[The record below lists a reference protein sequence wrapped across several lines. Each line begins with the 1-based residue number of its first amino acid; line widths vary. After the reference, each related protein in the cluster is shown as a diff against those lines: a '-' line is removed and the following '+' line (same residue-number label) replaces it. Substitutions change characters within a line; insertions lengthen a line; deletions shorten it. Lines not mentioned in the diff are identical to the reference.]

1 MCVKQ
6 HHRVTQHAMLVL
18 PASSNRMS
26 ADESQYMDI
35 LNSHTTAWPGLCCW
49 WCTNPIPAD
58 KQPIPMIH
66 QIVRSA
72 WAIPNIH
79 RQAGF
84 NLHKHGFFCCAG
96 CVKAFCVSRSISFSP
111 TRMWIAGCHTPD
123 GSRINAGLGWREGH
137 VVIAPNYLEQPK
149 FGPGTFRMQTTPMKR
164 RTVEIIKPIA
174 SWSAAGCPQ
183 CEKRRANASRRKIN
197 QDRRLSE
204 AGMAIATPSS
214 ALALRRKNNR
224 FIGKGTL
231 SHWIDAKESGA

>member
-1 MCVKQ
+1 
-6 HHRVTQHAMLVL
+6 MLVL
-18 PASSNRMS
+18 PASSNRLS

-123 GSRINAGLGWREGH
+123 GSRRTTEIRAWYISYADDPHETPYRGDNETHSILVCCGVSSMRETSC
-137 VVIAPNYLEQPK
+137 ERQP
-149 FGPGTFRMQTTPMKR
+149 Q
-164 RTVEIIKPIA
+164 E
-174 SWSAAGCPQ
+174 
-183 CEKRRANASRRKIN
+183 
-197 QDRRLSE
+197 D
-204 AGMAIATPSS
+204 
-214 ALALRRKNNR
+214 
-224 FIGKGTL
+224 
-231 SHWIDAKESGA
+231 